1 MAIIGSFKLGANGTY
16 SGEIT
21 TLGIYR
27 KVRLVQTEATAK
39 NAPDL
44 RVFVDQAE
52 IGVAWQKSSRS
63 GDAYFAVK
71 LDDPTFPAPV
81 WANLVESQK
90 EVAVYNLLWDRPGKG
105 SAQGLISKRRSC
117 SGRAPPSST
126 STCPERARS
135 LRDWRHARTPRFRP
149 RRPRA
154 QGPPDDLV
162 GRPRL

>member
-27 KVRLVQTEATAK
+27 KVRLVPTEATAK

-63 GDAYFAVK
+63 GDPYFAVK

-90 EVAVYNLLWDRPGKG
+90 EVAVYNLLWDRPAK
-105 SAQGLISKRRSC
+105 AQPK
-117 SGRAPPSST
+117 A
-126 STCPERARS
+126 
-135 LRDWRHARTPRFRP
+135 
-149 RRPRA
+149 
-154 QGPPDDLV
+154 
-162 GRPRL
+162 